1 MTESYKAPCQL
12 GPISLEELPQV
23 TPQVEDNWVTP
34 ALDQILIT
42 PNVSTAGQLSHASFL
57 LSFPHNIGAAVTKMF
72 YQLKVA
78 ARDPDEIR

>member
-12 GPISLEELPQV
+12 RPISLAELPQV
-23 TPQVEDNWVTP
+23 TPQVGDNWVTP

-42 PNVSTAGQLSHASFL
+42 PNVSTGQLSHAILFT
-57 LSFPHNIGAAVTKMF
+57 PVPTQYWGAVTKMF